1 MSFQT
6 EYFDAQLRKNK
17 PHLTENS
24 IKTYISVY
32 RTIGKKIAVDITDI
46 NDFIKHKNQIME
58 YLDDL
63 TPTMKKSRIAAI
75 LSLLGKA
82 KEDSDDDFKQA
93 LKYYTTKMNQAIDEY
108 KITENDQELS
118 EKQKQNFVSWKEVGE
133 TWRKMHKLVQP
144 LWKVE
149 MENVSHEIWDIL
161 FHYVVI
167 SLYYLMPPR
176 RSQDFI
182 FCKIRN
188 FNTGPSSRENYIQ
201 KVKKDTYQFVFNN
214 YKNSTRLGRQVIE
227 IPNELKK
234 VLVKWMNINK
244 TDWLL
249 PNKNGNVSNPNKM
262 NQYLRNIFR
271 KDVGASLLRHSYMT
285 EFYGNVNL
293 DKLQADTQMMGST
306 DIKTM
311 LQYVSKEHS
320 EKKEE

>member
-1 MSFQT
+1 MSFEP
-6 EYFDAQLRKNK
+6 EYFHTQLRKNK

-24 IKTYISVY
+24 IKTYVSVY
-32 RTIGKKIAVDITDI
+32 RTIAKKIAVDIADV
-46 NDFIKHKNQIME
+46 NDFIKHKTDIMN

-63 TPTMKKSRIAAI
+63 SPTMKKSRIAAI
-75 LSLLGKA
+75 LSLLGKPKDEDNDL
-82 KEDSDDDFKQA
+82 KEA
-93 LKYYTTKMNQAIDEY
+93 LKFYTNKMNEAIDEY
-108 KITENDQELS
+108 KLTENDQELS
-118 EKQKQNFVSWKEVGE
+118 ERQKQNFVSWKEVE
-133 TWRKMHKLVQP
+133 DTWKKMHKLVQP
-144 LWKVE
+144 LWRVE
-149 MENVSHEIWDIL
+149 QAHLSNEIWDIL

-188 FNTGPSSRENYIQ
+188 FNTAPNSKENYIQ
-201 KVKKDTYQFVFNN
+201 KVNKDKYQFVFNN

-234 VLVKWMNINK
+234 VLVKWININK

-262 NQYLRNIFR
+262 NLYLRDIFR
-271 KDVGASLLRHSYMT
+271 KDVGASMLRHSYMT

-293 DKLQADTQMMGST
+293 DKLEADTLRMGSS

-311 LQYVSKEHS
+311 LQYVSKEHA